1 MVNLFNKDLR
11 VVNSTAQLV
20 RKNMISEL
28 EGIMGYEETL
38 LSTTDTVTRRM
49 IEDIRNEELV
59 HLGNL
64 LALLNYINPGQKQYI
79 EEGIREFNSI
89 LTGNQSSQMPSG
101 NSNQTTPL
109 M

>member
-1 MVNLFNKDLR
+1 MVNLFNKDFGMGGA
-11 VVNSTAQLV
+11 SAQAV

-28 EGIMGYEETL
+28 EGIVGYEETL
-38 LSTTDTVTRRM
+38 STTTDSITRRM

-64 LALLNYINPGQKQYI
+64 LALLNYLNPSQKQYI

-89 LTGNQSSQMPSG
+89 LTGNTPQMP
-101 NSNQTTPL
+101 NQNPNQTNPL